1 MKHQLFFSLSILIVP
16 ALGYWQG
23 SKERSSV
30 QRSAKVENEVKNAIH
45 QRLDALRRGDV
56 KDETGKVSHFIL
68 RTGSGDLIAMK
79 VK

>member
-1 MKHQLFFSLSILIVP
+1 MPRLDFGRTPMKHQLFFSLSILIVP

-45 QRLDALRRGDV
+45 QRLDALGAG
-56 KDETGKVSHFIL
+56 T
-68 RTGSGDLIAMK
+68 
-79 VK
+79 